1 MIRNALRL
9 SRDQKRD
16 RSIEMG
22 AMDDS
27 GEPLRQ
33 GFETVEGIEM
43 VPGTVHLVDS
53 ELIILAK
60 TVEKPSERISY
71 ERSLLC
77 SSADSPQCKG
87 PPASSIELATTK
99 TSF

>member
-9 SRDQKRD
+9 SRDQKGD
-16 RSIEMG
+16 RAIEMG

-33 GFETVEGIEM
+33 GFEMVEGIEM

-53 ELIILAK
+53 ELSILGK
-60 TVEKPSERISY
+60 TVEKLSGRISY

-99 TSF
+99 TLF